1 MVVKSKLES
10 VHIDDLGNIFGIL
23 RKHKLGLNVAKC
35 SFGISYGKFL
45 GYMVTHHGI
54 KVDPNQIKVNNNL
67 QPPRNPK
74 EVQKLTGMTA
84 ALNRFIS
91 RSADRCKPFFQLL
104 HKWKRFEWTKEFSS
118 AFQQLK
124 EYLSQPSIMSKPE
137 EEEVLFAYIAV
148 ALHAV
153 SLVLIRV
160 DDGVLIRRFV
170 IYPWKKP
177 SWQ

>member
-1 MVVKSKLES
+1 
-10 VHIDDLGNIFGIL
+10 
-23 RKHKLGLNVAKC
+23 
-35 SFGISYGKFL
+35 
-45 GYMVTHHGI
+45 
-54 KVDPNQIKVNNNL
+54 
-67 QPPRNPK
+67 
-74 EVQKLTGMTA
+74 
-84 ALNRFIS
+84 
-91 RSADRCKPFFQLL
+91 
-104 HKWKRFEWTKEFSS
+104 
-118 AFQQLK
+118 
-124 EYLSQPSIMSKPE
+124 MSKPE